1 MVTLMDMAMVM
12 DTMVMERGK
21 PRPLLLLKLML
32 SQVIII
38 MATLTDMV
46 TDMAIMDMERG
57 KLMLHPATIIMV
69 MDTDMV
75 DMVMDM
81 DMERGRL
88 MLPLDIIMVMD
99 TPMEDMVDMV
109 MDMDMERGK
118 LMLKL
123 DILIM
128 DMAMVD
134 TVTDMATMD
143 MERGRPPP
151 DILIMVM
158 VDMVMDMAMVVMD
171 TMVKQYLFISF
182 SKISCIHWNLLESS
196 QQKHRPLFKKNKNSF
211 FEIKSTKLTE

>member
-1 MVTLMDMAMVM
+1 MDMAMVM

-32 SQVIII
+32 SQDIII

-57 KLMLHPATIIMV
+57 KLMLPPATIIMV
-69 MDTDMV
+69 MDTA
-75 DMVMDM
+75 
-81 DMERGRL
+81 
-88 MLPLDIIMVMD
+88 
-99 TPMEDMVDMV
+99 MEDMVDMV

-118 LMLKL
+118 LMLKP

-134 TVTDMATMD
+134 MVTDMATMD

-158 VDMVMDMAMVVMD
+158 VDMVMDMVMVVMD
-171 TMVKQYLFISF
+171 TMVKQYLFI
-182 SKISCIHWNLLESS
+182 
-196 QQKHRPLFKKNKNSF
+196 
-211 FEIKSTKLTE
+211 